1 MAVRDGRPQVGI
13 VMGSDSD
20 WETMEAAAERL
31 KHLEIDYEVQ
41 VMSAHR
47 SPKLVRRYAEG
58 ARRRGLAVLIAGA
71 GGAAHLAGVVAAHTT
86 LPVIG
91 VPVAAGGLGGL
102 DALLATVQMPP
113 GVPVATVAIGRG
125 GAHRGG
131 AGRVPDRDG
140 LRPGRRRPLRR
151 RGGPSGRRARAGG
164 GEADPRPGA
173 RPRHGGDGRGRDPA
187 RRAPAR
193 GALLA
198 GRADARA
205 ARARRPAG
213 PAHRGQRHDR
223 RARARAPA
231 RGGAGGHAGRAGDGA
246 EREPARRGAAAA
258 ARRGARLL
266 RRARRRLPGRRPAA
280 RGRVHRGGDRG
291 RAPASPAPGPRV
303 RGRAARGPR
312 GGLMAVVRPL
322 AGLRYDPAHAGEVGQ
337 LLAPPYD
344 VITAAEQAEL
354 YARSPYNVIR
364 LILPREAERGAAA
377 AQTLRDWI
385 AAGILAPDPEPA
397 LYLYTQQFSLPDGS
411 TRRRDGLLCRL
422 RLEDFSSG
430 VVRPHER
437 TLPGPKA
444 DRLALLRATG
454 ANLSAIF
461 GLYARPGEPVREL
474 LAGAELGAPLVDVSG
489 WHQLWRVTDAAAI
502 ARVEAALADQTIIIA
517 DGHHRYETALAYR
530 DEQPGNEAATYIL
543 AYLANMEEEGVVI
556 LPTHRLVRAPLGPD
570 VAAVEAG
577 RAAVA
582 FLLNPPSMA
591 QVREV
596 CLAGEVMPEK
606 STYFY
611 PKLATGLVFSLVGPP
626 WV

>member
-1 MAVRDGRPQVGI
+1 
-13 VMGSDSD
+13 
-20 WETMEAAAERL
+20 
-31 KHLEIDYEVQ
+31 
-41 VMSAHR
+41 
-47 SPKLVRRYAEG
+47 
-58 ARRRGLAVLIAGA
+58 
-71 GGAAHLAGVVAAHTT
+71 
-86 LPVIG
+86 
-91 VPVAAGGLGGL
+91 
-102 DALLATVQMPP
+102 
-113 GVPVATVAIGRG
+113 
-125 GAHRGG
+125 
-131 AGRVPDRDG
+131 
-140 LRPGRRRPLRR
+140 
-151 RGGPSGRRARAGG
+151 
-164 GEADPRPGA
+164 
-173 RPRHGGDGRGRDPA
+173 
-187 RRAPAR
+187 
-193 GALLA
+193 
-198 GRADARA
+198 
-205 ARARRPAG
+205 
-213 PAHRGQRHDR
+213 
-223 RARARAPA
+223 
-231 RGGAGGHAGRAGDGA
+231 
-246 EREPARRGAAAA
+246 
-258 ARRGARLL
+258 
-266 RRARRRLPGRRPAA
+266 
-280 RGRVHRGGDRG
+280 
-291 RAPASPAPGPRV
+291 
-303 RGRAARGPR
+303 
-312 GGLMAVVRPL
+312 MAVVRPL
-322 AGLRYDPAHAGEVGQ
+322 AGLRYDPARAGEVGQ

-377 AQTLRDWI
+377 ARTLREWI

-474 LAGAELGAPLVDVSG
+474 LAGVELGAPLVDVSG
-489 WHQLWRVTDAAAI
+489 WHQLWRVTDAPAI
-502 ARVEAALADQTIIIA
+502 ARVEAALEARL
-517 DGHHRYETALAYR
+517 GESFVLEALDPRRRRVAGEIDCVLPAR
-530 DEQPGNEAATYIL
+530 RLRLRAGPAARERLRGLPPVLRGLEVELLRRAILEPILDVRPEGLDFTHDDEEAI
-543 AYLANMEEEGVVI
+543 
-556 LPTHRLVRAPLGPD
+556 
-570 VAAVEAG
+570 AAVEAG

>member
-1 MAVRDGRPQVGI
+1 MA
-13 VMGSDSD
+13 
-20 WETMEAAAERL
+20 A
-31 KHLEIDYEVQ
+31 
-41 VMSAHR
+41 
-47 SPKLVRRYAEG
+47 
-58 ARRRGLAVLIAGA
+58 
-71 GGAAHLAGVVAAHTT
+71 
-86 LPVIG
+86 
-91 VPVAAGGLGGL
+91 
-102 DALLATVQMPP
+102 
-113 GVPVATVAIGRG
+113 
-125 GAHRGG
+125 
-131 AGRVPDRDG
+131 
-140 LRPGRRRPLRR
+140 
-151 RGGPSGRRARAGG
+151 
-164 GEADPRPGA
+164 
-173 RPRHGGDGRGRDPA
+173 
-187 RRAPAR
+187 
-193 GALLA
+193 
-198 GRADARA
+198 
-205 ARARRPAG
+205 
-213 PAHRGQRHDR
+213 
-223 RARARAPA
+223 
-231 RGGAGGHAGRAGDGA
+231 
-246 EREPARRGAAAA
+246 
-258 ARRGARLL
+258 
-266 RRARRRLPGRRPAA
+266 
-280 RGRVHRGGDRG
+280 
-291 RAPASPAPGPRV
+291 
-303 RGRAARGPR
+303 
-312 GGLMAVVRPL
+312 VRPL
-322 AGLRYDPAHAGEVGQ
+322 AGLRYDPARAGDVGQ

-461 GLYARPGEPVREL
+461 GLYARPGEPVRAL

-489 WHQLWRVTDAAAI
+489 WHQLWRVTDAPAI
-502 ARVEAALADQTIIIA
+502 ARVEAALTDRTVIIA

-530 DEQPGNEAATYIL
+530 DEQRGNEAARYVLT
-543 AYLANMEEEGVVI
+543 YLANMEEEGVVI
-556 LPTHRLVRAPLGPD
+556 LPTHRLVRGPLRLGAAALAVRLAESFAVEPADERRRRVAGEIDCVLPDRRLRLRAGPAARERLRD
-570 VAAVEAG
+570 LPPVLRGLAVECLRRAILEPILGVGPEDLEFTHDDEEAIAAVAAG
-577 RAAVA
+577 RASAA

-591 QVREV
+591 EVRDV

>member
-1 MAVRDGRPQVGI
+1 
-13 VMGSDSD
+13 
-20 WETMEAAAERL
+20 
-31 KHLEIDYEVQ
+31 
-41 VMSAHR
+41 
-47 SPKLVRRYAEG
+47 
-58 ARRRGLAVLIAGA
+58 
-71 GGAAHLAGVVAAHTT
+71 
-86 LPVIG
+86 
-91 VPVAAGGLGGL
+91 
-102 DALLATVQMPP
+102 
-113 GVPVATVAIGRG
+113 
-125 GAHRGG
+125 
-131 AGRVPDRDG
+131 
-140 LRPGRRRPLRR
+140 
-151 RGGPSGRRARAGG
+151 
-164 GEADPRPGA
+164 
-173 RPRHGGDGRGRDPA
+173 
-187 RRAPAR
+187 
-193 GALLA
+193 
-198 GRADARA
+198 
-205 ARARRPAG
+205 
-213 PAHRGQRHDR
+213 
-223 RARARAPA
+223 
-231 RGGAGGHAGRAGDGA
+231 
-246 EREPARRGAAAA
+246 
-258 ARRGARLL
+258 
-266 RRARRRLPGRRPAA
+266 
-280 RGRVHRGGDRG
+280 
-291 RAPASPAPGPRV
+291 
-303 RGRAARGPR
+303 
-312 GGLMAVVRPL
+312 MAVVRPL
-322 AGLRYDPAHAGEVGQ
+322 AGLRYDPARAGDVGQ

-377 AQTLRDWI
+377 AQTLREWI

-422 RLEDFSSG
+422 RLEDFSAG
-430 VVRPHER
+430 VVHPHER

-530 DEQPGNEAATYIL
+530 DEQRGNEAAAYIL

-556 LPTHRLVRAPLGPD
+556 LPTHRLVRGAFQPAPADFEKAVSEWFEVMPLPAGARRAAGEIDCVVGGHRYRLRVGAGAVGALRHFPPVVRTLD
-570 VAAVEAG
+570 VAILHELILERVLGLHAEDLAFTHDDDEAVAEVELG
-577 RAAVA
+577 RASAA
-582 FLLNPPSMA
+582 FLLNPPTMA